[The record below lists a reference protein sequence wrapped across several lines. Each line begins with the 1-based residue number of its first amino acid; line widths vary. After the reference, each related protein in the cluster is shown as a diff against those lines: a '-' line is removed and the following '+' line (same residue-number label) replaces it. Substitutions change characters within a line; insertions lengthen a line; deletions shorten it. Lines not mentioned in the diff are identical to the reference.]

1 VPVFLSIFGIFIIL
15 AVLWDGFETMVLP
28 RRVTRRFRFARLF
41 YRSTWRAWSLLLHAI
56 PSNRGRETYRGLFGP
71 MTLLLLLCTW
81 AAGLVVGFSLLY
93 LASGKGLSAPGGH
106 SGFGEALYMSGTT
119 FFTLGLGDVVP
130 ASTFARALTVIEAG
144 MGFGFLAILIGHL
157 PALNQSFSNREVNI
171 SLLDARAGSPPT
183 AFEILYRHSH
193 DYGTEALRQLLY
205 DWERWSA
212 ELLESHLSFPV
223 LAYYRSQHDNQ
234 SWLAALTSVLDVSAL
249 IITGLKRTCEHQA
262 ELTFAMA
269 RHVVV
274 DLAFVFNTPRVRP
287 SATAFQMKIY
297 CTCAQLWQTK
307 TRIFGSE
314 REQTRDSANCAG
326 CMNPMCILSHN
337 ICTLRFPLG
346 SPTTTGAITG
356 REAPGTGSGA
366 SKGGRVRGGS
376 RKSTSNL
383 NPSFSVNLKS
393 LQHPDS
399 GQNELRY
406 KPFNGYRAKRG

>member
-234 SWLAALTSVLDVSAL
+234 SWLAALTAVLDVSAL

-274 DLAFVFNTPRVRP
+274 DLAFVFNTPPRAPERDRLSDEDLLYLRTALADKNTDLWIGEGANERLSELRRMYEPYVYSLSQHLHLALPPWIPDDDRSDNWQR
-287 SATAFQMKIY
+287 SA
-297 CTCAQLWQTK
+297 W
-307 TRIFGSE
+307 
-314 REQTRDSANCAG
+314 D
-326 CMNPMCILSHN
+326 
-337 ICTLRFPLG
+337 
-346 SPTTTGAITG
+346 
-356 REAPGTGSGA
+356 
-366 SKGGRVRGGS
+366 RVRGI
-376 RKSTSNL
+376 
-383 NPSFSVNLKS
+383 
-393 LQHPDS
+393 Q
-399 GQNELRY
+399 
-406 KPFNGYRAKRG
+406 RGEGPLGIKKEHF